1 MAKKKGFGISPIT
14 NTIYYGT
21 QDTEKHMW
29 IGQKIDV
36 TDDVIAAVYEWFM
49 GNMEDSEGK
58 KEEYQI
64 IYPSTEFEL
73 VMRRKK
79 TENIQLEVRNNLMWI
94 NRTKYEVEKLKY
106 RQRISYLE
114 NLICPCESHDYVEI
128 AHEIIDEHSTAKH
141 IFRCKKCGKLHDELS

>member
-1 MAKKKGFGISPIT
+1 MAKKKGFGVSPIT

-29 IGQKIDV
+29 IEQKTDV

-49 GNMEDSEGK
+49 GNMEDSEGE

-64 IYPSTEFEL
+64 TYPSTEFEL

-79 TENIQLEVRNNLMWI
+79 TENI
-94 NRTKYEVEKLKY
+94 
-106 RQRISYLE
+106 
-114 NLICPCESHDYVEI
+114 
-128 AHEIIDEHSTAKH
+128 
-141 IFRCKKCGKLHDELS
+141 